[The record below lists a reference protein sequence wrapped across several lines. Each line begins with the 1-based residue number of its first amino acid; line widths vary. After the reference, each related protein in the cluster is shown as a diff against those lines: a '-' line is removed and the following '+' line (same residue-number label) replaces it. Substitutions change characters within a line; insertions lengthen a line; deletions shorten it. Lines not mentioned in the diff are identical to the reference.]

1 MTANRVLM
9 ITEMLEGIVIFLLSQ
24 NMLSCS
30 SFIIDQK
37 NLKI

>member
-24 NMLSCS
+24 NMLNCS
-30 SFIIDQK
+30 SFFIDQK